1 MKYLLLSLIF
11 LIAFNSNSQ
20 NLEIGQWRDY
30 LPYNNAISLAK
41 MDGKIYVATK
51 NSLFYL
57 DVEEQMLNRLSTING
72 LSDIGVAAMAKDPQ
86 KNILIVA
93 YNSTKVD
100 IIKDNRIYSILDIE
114 RENIVGG
121 KSINNISFNNNKASL
136 SCSFGIVELNTEKS
150 EIANTFYLNANGN
163 LGVNDLCF
171 KEDSIYAATDI
182 GLFRA
187 SMNDNLL
194 DYQSWQHL
202 IVDFP
207 INSIEVAHQRIYF
220 FRDRL
225 FCIFK
230 FL

>member
-41 MDGKIYVATK
+41 MGGKIYVATE

-57 DVEEQMLNRLSTING
+57 DVEEQTLNRLSTING
-72 LSDIGVAAMAKDPQ
+72 LSDVGVAAMAKDPQ
-86 KNILIVA
+86 KNTLIVA

-100 IIKDNRIYSILDIE
+100 IIRDNSIYSMLDIE

-121 KSINNISFNNNKASL
+121 KSINNITFYNNTAYL
-136 SCSFGIVELNTEKS
+136 SCSFGIIELNTEKR

-171 KEDSIYAATDI
+171 KGDSI
-182 GLFRA
+182 
-187 SMNDNLL
+187 
-194 DYQSWQHL
+194 
-202 IVDFP
+202 
-207 INSIEVAHQRIYF
+207 
-220 FRDRL
+220 
-225 FCIFK
+225 
-230 FL
+230 